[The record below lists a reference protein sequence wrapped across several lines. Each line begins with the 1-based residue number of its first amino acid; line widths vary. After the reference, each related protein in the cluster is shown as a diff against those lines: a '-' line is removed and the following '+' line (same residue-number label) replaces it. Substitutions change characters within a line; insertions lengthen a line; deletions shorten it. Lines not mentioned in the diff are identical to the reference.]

1 MLSRLGDLNIAET
14 VANVLTSLP
23 FIAIGLQAPR
33 KNVNCKIYANSLVGV
48 GLASSLYHA
57 SRGRLRKYLRW
68 ADYTMIATATVC
80 LSRALRNENP
90 KLLMTASA
98 LFLPIQPLMVSAVH
112 TGIMEVAFAK
122 RAFKDPELRMYH
134 NVHKMSSL
142 LGGAFF
148 MADDLLPQTPFLHA
162 AWHLAAA
169 VGVTTCNKLLD

>member
-1 MLSRLGDLNIAET
+1 MLSRLGVWPNGDINIAET

-68 ADYTMIATATVC
+68 ADYTMIATLLKC

-90 KLLMTASA
+90 KLLMTDSIA
-98 LFLPIQPLMVSAVH
+98 FVS
-112 TGIMEVAFAK
+112 TYTKELW
-122 RAFKDPELRMYH
+122 RAFEDPELRMYH

-162 AWHLAAA
+162 A
-169 VGVTTCNKLLD
+169 VGVATCNKLLD

>member
-1 MLSRLGDLNIAET
+1 MYMYD
-14 VANVLTSLP
+14 
-23 FIAIGLQAPR
+23 Q
-33 KNVNCKIYANSLVGV
+33 
-48 GLASSLYHA
+48 
-57 SRGRLRKYLRW
+57 
-68 ADYTMIATATVC
+68 
-80 LSRALRNENP
+80 
-90 KLLMTASA
+90 
-98 LFLPIQPLMVSAVH
+98 
-112 TGIMEVAFAK
+112 VAFAK